1 MVIPPFCGIKLV
13 LVQKNG
19 KCYNMIKELEDEPMD
34 NSNLI
39 LEKLNSMEKAL
50 RSEIKILSDKQ
61 NQFTEK
67 LNEFDVKLDMTWQA
81 VQEVRDELANN
92 SLKIKT
98 IDNKVKAL

>member
-1 MVIPPFCGIKLV
+1 
-13 LVQKNG
+13 
-19 KCYNMIKELEDEPMD
+19 MIKELEDEPMD